1 MITLLKQSGT
11 PKPAGIRAYGA
22 IFGTAYDLG
31 NLAHN
36 VYFSRPTPKYAFV
49 KVSYSLYDE
58 ESLTIP
64 EEDIRD
70 SIVQGINAYGRTL
83 KVGNDV
89 IPNRIYGY
97 IYDVIKGVEINEI
110 KVALSNSQSVPPSD
124 GQYTTARITVDG
136 DQYTVWESSQY
147 TITKE

>member
-1 MITLLKQSGT
+1 MLLS
-11 PKPAGIRAYGA
+11 
-22 IFGTAYDLG
+22 
-31 NLAHN
+31 
-36 VYFSRPTPKYAFV
+36 KYLI
-49 KVSYSLYDE
+49 LYMSE

-97 IYDVIKGVEINEI
+97 IYDVIKGIEINEI
-110 KVALSNSQSVPPSD
+110 KVALSNNQSVPPSD

-147 TITKE
+147 TIAKE